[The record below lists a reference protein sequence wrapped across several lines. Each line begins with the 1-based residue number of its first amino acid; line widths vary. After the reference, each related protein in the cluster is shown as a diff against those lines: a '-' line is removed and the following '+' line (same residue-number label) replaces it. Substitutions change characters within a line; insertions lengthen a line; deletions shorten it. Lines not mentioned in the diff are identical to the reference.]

1 MKGGWLLFPMIAST
15 ALLPATAHGW
25 PGSSAFQQYRV
36 VESADSQIHNQS
48 QNLGEART
56 ADSQQRG
63 KDKNLA
69 AQKKERVH
77 PSVKNRPPS
86 HATKTKERP
95 KQPSVSRKH
104 VPSEV
109 APNSQHSLPGKSG
122 SAARTGVIQE
132 PGARTAARRTPTL
145 VRPNVPLNSTVHHR
159 GANPPV
165 IGGAA
170 LASGKGASS
179 INGTTAHRK
188 P

>member
-1 MKGGWLLFPMIAST
+1 MKGGWLLFLMIAST
-15 ALLPATAHGW
+15 ALLPATAHNC
-25 PGSSAFQQYRV
+25 PGSSAFQEYRV

-48 QNLGEART
+48 QNIREART
-56 ADSQQRG
+56 ADSQQHN
-63 KDKNLA
+63 KDE
-69 AQKKERVH
+69 KKERVQ
-77 PSVKNRPPS
+77 PAVKNRPPT
-86 HATKTKERP
+86 HATKTKEHP

-122 SAARTGVIQE
+122 SAARSGVIQE
-132 PGARTAARRTPTL
+132 PAARTAARRTPTL
-145 VRPNVPLNSTVHHR
+145 VRPSLPLISTVHHR

-179 INGTTAHRK
+179 ISGTTAHRK

>member
-1 MKGGWLLFPMIAST
+1 MKGGWLLFLMIAST
-15 ALLPATAHGW
+15 ASLPATAHDCQ
-25 PGSSAFQQYRV
+25 GSPAFQQYRV

-48 QNLGEART
+48 QNIREART
-56 ADSQQRG
+56 ADSQQRN
-63 KDKNLA
+63 KDENLA

-77 PSVKNRPPS
+77 PAVKNRPPS

-95 KQPSVSRKH
+95 KQPPVSRKH

-109 APNSQHSLPGKSG
+109 ASDSQHSLPGKSG
-122 SAARTGVIQE
+122 NAARTGVIQE
-132 PGARTAARRTPTL
+132 PAARTAARRTPTL
-145 VRPNVPLNSTVHHR
+145 VQPNVPLISTVRHR
-159 GANPPV
+159 GANPAV

-179 INGTTAHRK
+179 ISGTTAHRK